1 MWALTGACEPRG
13 SVLMGVNHLSTMD
26 RRVLATGFV
35 IALVACS
42 KGSPFPPPPPS
53 NPPQLPN
60 VQPVGGADTLTV
72 TFDPVDGAKDYRIYL
87 VADSTGA
94 GTANKP
100 YRCGGNREAPPLP
113 VDDEPLPPSGA
124 MKALIN

>member
-53 NPPQLPN
+53 NLPQLAN
-60 VQPVGGADTLTV
+60 VQPVVRADNLTV

-87 VADSTGA
+87 VAHTTGPRTPHTTSPSA
-94 GTANKP
+94 RNP
-100 YRCGGNREAPPLP
+100 HPPP
-113 VDDEPLPPSGA
+113 
-124 MKALIN
+124 